1 MQTFLV
7 AVAFAV
13 AVYYLYRRLRRAFS
27 GKGGC
32 GCGCS
37 GCASR
42 RVTTPR
48 PHRGTLVIP
57 KYEGGHDGRSA

>member
-13 AVYYLYRRLRRAFS
+13 AVYYLYRRLRRALS
-27 GKGGC
+27 GKG

-42 RVTTPR
+42 RITTPR
-48 PHRGTLVIP
+48 SHRGTLVIP
-57 KYEGGHDGRSA
+57 KYEGGHDGGSV